1 MPTPSPDPF
10 EAWVIDLE
18 RRQLADLTFGELR
31 RALAAL
37 SSLYVERRGR
47 LGEGAALEG
56 AGKRA
61 AFALFYGPLHFLT
74 VRGVVRALAGESAP
88 PKRIIDLGCG
98 TGVAGAAWALEC
110 DPRPAVTGWERSAW
124 AITEARWCFSRLRVR
139 GILRRGDFAAAQ
151 LGGRED
157 AVLAA
162 FAINELDAGVRE
174 SLLEK
179 MIEASRRGARVL
191 VVEPIARRGF
201 SWWDHWAA
209 TFQGVGGREDSWRFP
224 AVLPDLIR
232 RLDEASGMDHRELT
246 ARSLCLNLP

>member
-1 MPTPSPDPF
+1 MSTPPPDPF
-10 EAWVIDLE
+10 EAWITDLE
-18 RRQLADLTFGELR
+18 RRHLARLTFAELR

-37 SSLYVERRGR
+37 SCLYVERRGR

-74 VRGVVRALAGESAP
+74 VRGVVRALAAGHPAP
-88 PKRIIDLGCG
+88 RRIVDLGCG

-110 DPRPAVTGWERSAW
+110 DPAPVITGWERNAW
-124 AITEARWCFSRLRVR
+124 AMAEARWSYSRLRVR
-139 GILRRGDFAAAQ
+139 GAPRRGDLASAP

-162 FAINELDAGVRE
+162 FAVNELADAAKE
-174 SLLEK
+174 ALLEK
-179 MIEASRRGARVL
+179 LTEASRRGARVL

-201 SWWDHWAA
+201 SWWDAWAA
-209 TFQGVGGREDSWRFP
+209 GFRQAGGREDSWRFP
-224 AVLPDLIR
+224 AVLPEVIR

>member
-1 MPTPSPDPF
+1 MPTPSSDPF
-10 EAWVIDLE
+10 EAWVIELE

-37 SSLYVERRGR
+37 SSLYVERRGK

-74 VRGVVRALAGESAP
+74 VRGVVRALAGSSPP
-88 PKRIIDLGCG
+88 PKRIVDLGCG

-124 AITEARWCFSRLRVR
+124 AIAEARWCYSRLRVR
-139 GILRRGDFAAAQ
+139 GALRRGNFAAAK
-151 LGGRED
+151 LGGNEE

-162 FAINELDAGVRE
+162 FAVNELEDGARE
-174 SLLEK
+174 SLLER

-191 VVEPIARRGF
+191 VIEPIARRGF
-201 SWWDHWAA
+201 SWWDAWAA
-209 TFQGVGGREDSWRFP
+209 AFQRAGGREDSWRFP
-224 AVLPDLIR
+224 AELPDVIR